1 MEPMCNLHAAYLP
14 TYLPTYL
21 PIYRSINNMC
31 PDEEKGCSA
40 RDLMNVESCRAEN
53 LLSND
58 IKYVMIGQILTKCL
72 PEHSTVGT
80 HRKQENA

>member
-1 MEPMCNLHAAYLP
+1 
-14 TYLPTYL
+14 
-21 PIYRSINNMC
+21 MC

-40 RDLMNVESCRAEN
+40 RDLVTVKSCRGEN

-58 IKYVMIGQILTKCL
+58 IKYVMIKYILTELCL

-80 HRKQENA
+80 PRKQENA